1 MDAYELERRITA
13 LETRN
18 AVDDVHRSNVGN
30 RLAAIEEALRWLV
43 ASSSAAWFWRGSH
56 MRCRVDLWS
65 SPAAKCAARS
75 RNNAKAA
82 YVVYRLLALACTNVE

>member
-18 AVDDVHRSNVGN
+18 AVDDVHRSIVGN

-43 ASSSAAWFWRGSH
+43 
-56 MRCRVDLWS
+56 
-65 SPAAKCAARS
+65 
-75 RNNAKAA
+75 
-82 YVVYRLLALACTNVE
+82 RLIIGGLVLAGLTYTVQGGFMV